1 MIVRDFVM
9 TDEMFARV
17 PFPRGSYMF
26 NAKISKNDIWAVD
39 FNFYLDI
46 DVKQTLRSNA
56 DGE

>member
-1 MIVRDFVM
+1 M

-26 NAKISKNDIWAVD
+26 NVKISKNDIWGVD